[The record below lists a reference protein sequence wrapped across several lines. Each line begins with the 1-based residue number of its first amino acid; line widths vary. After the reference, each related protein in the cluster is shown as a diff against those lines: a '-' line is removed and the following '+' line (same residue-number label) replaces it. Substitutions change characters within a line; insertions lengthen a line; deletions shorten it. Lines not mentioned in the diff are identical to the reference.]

1 MVMRKL
7 VLLVA
12 LCFCACGGSHGNGPD
27 ASVGPMCGDG
37 HKDTGEV
44 CDDGNTTSGDGCSTT
59 CQQEPGFKCIVE
71 GAPCLK
77 VVACGDGIIQA
88 PEVCDDG
95 NTRPGDGC
103 DGACHPEP
111 NFTCPTPGQPC
122 VSTSV
127 CGDGLRTGSE
137 QCDDGKGDNGMPTG
151 GDGCSATCTV
161 EDGWDCPSQGGKCQ
175 PHCGDGKVIKIVK
188 NGQIIQLEQC
198 DLGPDNGQDKGCTA
212 QCTIEPG
219 WVCTQAMTTGNTV
232 CHKAVCGDG
241 NPEPQAGEQC
251 DDGNLVPF
259 DGCSPTCTIE
269 PVCAGG
275 VCTATC
281 GDGLV
286 FPGEQCD
293 DGNLVD
299 GDGCDHNCKLE
310 LNSGF
315 NCPTTNQP
323 PPQTL
328 VIPILYHD
336 MRYSSDGP
344 PHGSPDF
351 QVFNPGVVLFGLVQD
366 KLGSDGKPMWQDNF
380 GFLDAKK
387 TQKNTDPNKQALS
400 GQANY
405 DCWWRGTCQG
415 GPNTL
420 ARNVFLDGAS
430 KPTTLT
436 LMQLSSNVYRF
447 DNQLFFP
454 IDGLGWNA
462 AGSGLPPQVDNGVDG
477 LPHNFSFTSELHYP
491 FTYDASTSPT
501 FDFTGDDDVWVFIN
515 GQLVVDLGGVHGA
528 SDGSVTLDP
537 TTAGRLGLKDKG
549 MYSIDMFQAE
559 RFTKQSTYRL
569 TLSGFVH
576 ALTTCTPI
584 CGDGKVVGN
593 EVCDDGANNGKPGF
607 CNSTCSGRVAR
618 CGDGIITP
626 PETCDNGVN
635 NDTYGTC
642 TTECKQAAFCGDG
655 MKNGPEQCDN
665 GPQNV
670 GLDQYGPGKCTVAC
684 TIAPYCGDGIVEAA
698 FGEQCEGG
706 AGCFDCHYAV
716 IN

>member
-1 MVMRKL
+1 MRKL
-7 VLLVA
+7 VLLAA
-12 LCFCACGGSHGNGPD
+12 LGFCACGGSHSNGPD
-27 ASVGPMCGDG
+27 ASPIGPVCGDT
-37 HKDTGEV
+37 HKDTGEG
-44 CDDGNTTSGDGCSTT
+44 CDDGNTTSGDGCSAT
-59 CQQEPGFKCIVE
+59 CQEEPGFKCIVP
-71 GAPCLK
+71 GSPCLK
-77 VVACGDGIIQA
+77 VVACGDGVLQA

-103 DGACHPEP
+103 DGTCHPEP
-111 NFTCPTPGQPC
+111 GFTCTTPGQPC
-122 VSTSV
+122 MSNAV
-127 CGDGLRTGSE
+127 CGDGVRTGSETCDDGNTKAGDGCDAACAVESGWTCPSTGGRCIPTCGDGKVIAGKEQCDLGPNNGMNMGCSAACTIDPGWVCPGNVCHQTVCGDGTKEGSE
-137 QCDDGKGDNGMPTG
+137 QCDD
-151 GDGCSATCTV
+151 
-161 EDGWDCPSQGGKCQ
+161 
-175 PHCGDGKVIKIVK
+175 H
-188 NGQIIQLEQC
+188 
-198 DLGPDNGQDKGCTA
+198 
-212 QCTIEPG
+212 
-219 WVCTQAMTTGNTV
+219 
-232 CHKAVCGDG
+232 
-241 NPEPQAGEQC
+241 
-251 DDGNLVPF
+251 NLVPF

-286 FPGEQCD
+286 FPGEECD

-310 LNSGF
+310 PNSGF
-315 NCPTTNQP
+315 SCPTTNQP
-323 PPQTL
+323 PPQAL

-336 MRYSSDGP
+336 MRYNNTPS
-344 PHGSPDF
+344 GSPDF
-351 QVFNPGVVLFGLVQD
+351 QNFNPGVVLFGLVQD

-380 GFLDAKK
+380 GFLDAQK

-415 GPNTL
+415 GPNAL

-462 AGSGLPPQVDNGVDG
+462 AGSGLLPQVDNGVDG

-528 SDGSVTLDP
+528 SDGSVTLDA
-537 TTAGRLGLKDKG
+537 TTAGKLGLKDKG
-549 MYSIDMFQAE
+549 MYTIDMFQAE

-607 CNSTCSGRVAR
+607 CNATCSGRIAK
-618 CGDGIITP
+618 CDDGIITP
-626 PETCDNGVN
+626 PEQCDNGVN
-635 NDTYGTC
+635 NGAYGTC
-642 TTECKQAAFCGDG
+642 NPDCTLAAYCGDG
-655 MKNGPEQCDN
+655 KTNGPEQCDN
-665 GPQNV
+665 GAQNV
-670 GLDQYGPGKCTVAC
+670 GLDQYGPGLCTVAC

-698 FGEQCEGG
+698 FGEQCEGTE
-706 AGCFDCHYAV
+706 ATGCFDCHYAV
-716 IN
+716 LP